1 MSKAFFKI
9 TAGKSKGA
17 TLLISPNKPTL
28 IGRNKGD
35 FILKDPLVSGSHA
48 KVTYEEDGWYIQDL
62 ESTNGTQVD
71 GRSISKAK
79 LRPGAVITIG
89 NHTLVL
95 FVELPKKDSNGTT
108 STSTRQD
115 IAWLLDEERHN
126 ISSKRAKG
134 QVLSNVLQFPPNVEA
149 TLKVVLG
156 GDMSKE
162 FKITTGTII
171 IGRHAGDIPLDDQ
184 EVSRQ
189 HAQINFFG
197 KKMIYLQD
205 LGSTNGTFHNNRK
218 TSFTQIQDGSSI
230 GIGRSTLILQIKE
243 L

>member
-17 TLLISPNKPTL
+17 TLPISPNKPTL

-48 KVTYEEDGWYIQDL
+48 RVTYEDNGWYIQDL

-71 GRSISKAK
+71 GRSVSKAK

-95 FVELPKKDSNGTT
+95 FVEIPKKDSKAAT
-108 STSTRQD
+108 STSSRQE
-115 IAWLLDEERHN
+115 IAWLLDEERHQIN
-126 ISSKRAKG
+126 SSQTRG
-134 QVLSNVLQFPPNVEA
+134 QVLPNNLQFPPNIEA

-156 GDMSKE
+156 EDASKE
-162 FKITTGTII
+162 FKITSGTII
-171 IGRHAGDIPLDDQ
+171 IGRNAGDIPIDDQ

-218 TSFTQIQDGSSI
+218 TIFTQIQDGSSI
-230 GIGRSTLILQIKE
+230 GIGRSTLILQLKE